1 MLQCSKKSRTVRL
14 DGPENGPS
22 ALFNVIQMEGAMNE
36 FPTQIPA
43 EMRDFAERSV
53 AQARKAFEGFMGAV
67 QKTASV
73 DAPAFPPAAGVKD
86 VSQKAVAFAEKNVTS
101 AFDLAEKLVHA
112 KDVQEVI
119 TLQTEYLQQQMAA
132 IQEQTRELGEVVQKA
147 AGVKK

>member
-1 MLQCSKKSRTVRL
+1 
-14 DGPENGPS
+14 
-22 ALFNVIQMEGAMNE
+22 MNE

-147 AGVKK
+147 A